1 MAIPTTDTQPSLL
14 SAATAPNPGRTSTI
28 VGVAKSGGTP
38 LGAGATATTR
48 AKDSDR
54 QETCT
59 LLDNALKQTRKR
71 FGNTTGFRLVLYP
84 TYAVL
89 DRADPSDDRRMLAYD
104 YRGGWG
110 DMRQSDVKTT
120 YPVIEPASDP
130 TTPGALS
137 LSVYVS
143 SDYGGGFI
151 VFAGDGTTKRINL
164 PS

>member
-1 MAIPTTDTQPSLL
+1 VAIPTTDTQPSLL

-71 FGNTTGFRLVLYP
+71 FGNTTGFRLVVYP
-84 TYAVL
+84 TVL
-89 DRADPSDDRRMLAYD
+89 DRADPSMTAGCSR
-104 YRGGWG
+104 
-110 DMRQSDVKTT
+110 TT
-120 YPVIEPASDP
+120 IGV
-130 TTPGALS
+130 
-137 LSVYVS
+137 
-143 SDYGGGFI
+143 
-151 VFAGDGTTKRINL
+151 DGVT
-164 PS
+164 